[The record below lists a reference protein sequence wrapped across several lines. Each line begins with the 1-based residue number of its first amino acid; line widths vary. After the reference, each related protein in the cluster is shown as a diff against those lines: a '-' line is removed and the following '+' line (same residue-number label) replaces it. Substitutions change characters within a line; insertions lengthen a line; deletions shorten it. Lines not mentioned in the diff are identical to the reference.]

1 MIKEVKGQEVLSFI
15 QIYFPNFVL
24 NNDPYEKFVCYII
37 DGNIVG
43 VVSYSIIYER
53 AELNY
58 IAVDVKFRKQGIAGK
73 LLNYVL
79 NDLKDNMVENLTLE
93 VNSDNKEA
101 ISFYFK
107 NGFEK
112 KAIRKRY
119 YGNNDGYLMVRKV
132 G

>member
-15 QIYFPNFVL
+15 QIYFPNFIL

-101 ISFYFK
+101 INFYFK